1 MPIMVQVS
9 ELSLSDAE
17 GRGIFMDLHF
27 RLNRGEWACLC
38 GRPGLGKSLFLR
50 ILMGQC
56 KPDHGQILVDERNI
70 LRINPE
76 KLRQLR
82 RRLGVVLE
90 DHASFGNRPLR
101 ETLLFKLRALDFSEE
116 DADQRADAV
125 LDLVEL
131 NGKADQLPESLGES
145 ERELFAL
152 ALALSHD
159 PVLLLLDEPLQKI
172 SSSSEKEKY
181 LEVLERIHLRKRLTT
196 LMTTDSESFADRF
209 PIVCY
214 DLMDGK
220 MQVRQM
226 SAPSSDQGESE

>member
-17 GRGIFMDLHF
+17 GRGIFKDLHF
-27 RLNRGEWACLC
+27 RLNRGEWGCLC
-38 GRPGLGKSLFLR
+38 APPGLGKSLFLR
-50 ILMGQC
+50 MLMGQC

-70 LRINPE
+70 LRINAE

-90 DHASFGNRPLR
+90 DHASFGNRVVR

-116 DADQRADAV
+116 DASQRTDVV
-125 LDLVEL
+125 LELVEL
-131 NGKADQLPESLGES
+131 SGKAGQLPQSLSES

-172 SSSSEKEKY
+172 SSPQEKEKY
-181 LEVLERIHLRKRLTT
+181 LNVLVRIHLRKRLTT
-196 LMTTDSESFADRF
+196 LMTTAAETFPDRF
-209 PIVCY
+209 PILCF
-214 DLMDGK
+214 DLKDGK
-220 MQVRQM
+220 MQERQA
-226 SAPSSDQGESE
+226 SAPASEQGEPE